1 MHLNRIGKII
11 FRVFLGLLI
20 VAALLMLSV
29 QLMAK
34 KSIANF
40 VETKL
45 PSHMQLEYKL
55 IDVNVLTGTAKFK
68 TIDFRVRAVDSLK
81 QVTRLQIGSLEVI
94 GLGYWQFLFNKK
106 IALKSLNIEKPILKS
121 YLKEK
126 QTDTSQTD
134 SNKIGLLKQIY
145 IDEINVANGDVT
157 LLKSDNDSLAMKLDS
172 VNIKIDHVT
181 TNDSLINSKIPVAYG
196 SLMFEG
202 TSLYA
207 DLGPYESLKV
217 GKVKVDEGDITISDL
232 KIKSKYS
239 KTKLSWH
246 LHKERDYIDLQ
257 IPEVSFEHIDFG
269 IIQKKLWVSTGT
281 GKLKGATL
289 EIFRDKLLPDDT
301 ERKKL
306 YSEALRKLPIQL
318 NVPKVEISD
327 SYIAY
332 SERVNR
338 ETSPGKIIFDDVHAE
353 ILDIQNVPEKN
364 EKTSVTAKA
373 LLMGEAPI
381 TLNWSF
387 DAKKESDAFTAS
399 GTVKNFHSKNINSFL
414 ESNLRVRAKGEIQ
427 ELYFTISGNSI
438 SSSGDM
444 KMKYEDFK
452 FSVLKKD
459 RLRIN
464 KLLTAIGSLFVNDGS
479 NTDENGYR
487 YGGIKAE
494 RDPTKSFFNYLWLN
508 VGDGL
513 TSTIIGNG
521 KK

>member
-1 MHLNRIGKII
+1 MHLHRIGKII

-20 VAALLMLSV
+20 VAALLMLSA

-45 PSHMQLEYKL
+45 PPHMQLEYKL

-68 TIDFRVRAVDSLK
+68 TIDFRVQAVDSLK
-81 QVTRLQIGSLEVI
+81 QGKETRLQIGSLEVI

-121 YLKEK
+121 YVKEK
-126 QTDTSQTD
+126 QIDTNRILLSKQIHID
-134 SNKIGLLKQIY
+134 KIHVVNGDMVLLK
-145 IDEINVANGDVT
+145 EE
-157 LLKSDNDSLAMKLDS
+157 NDSLAMKLDS
-172 VNIKIDHVT
+172 VNIELDDFT
-181 TNDSLINSKIPVAYG
+181 TNDSLINSKLPIAYG
-196 SLMFEG
+196 SLKFDG

-217 GKVKVDEGDITISDL
+217 GKVHVGDGNITISDL
-232 KIKSKYS
+232 KLKSKYS

-246 LHKERDYIDLQ
+246 LYKERDYIDLK

-269 IIQKKLWVSTGT
+269 YIKNRLWVSTGI
-281 GKLKGATL
+281 GKLKGAVL
-289 EIFRDKLLPDDT
+289 EVYRDKLLPDDT

-318 NVPKVEISD
+318 DIPKVEISNG
-327 SYIAY
+327 YIAY

-338 ETSPGKIIFDDVHAE
+338 ETPPGKIVFDDVHAE
-353 ILDIQNVPEKN
+353 IIEVQNVPQKN

-387 DAKKESDAFTAS
+387 DAKKKSDAFIAS

-479 NTDENGYR
+479 KTDENGYR
-487 YGGIKAE
+487 YGSIKVE

-521 KK
+521 KKE